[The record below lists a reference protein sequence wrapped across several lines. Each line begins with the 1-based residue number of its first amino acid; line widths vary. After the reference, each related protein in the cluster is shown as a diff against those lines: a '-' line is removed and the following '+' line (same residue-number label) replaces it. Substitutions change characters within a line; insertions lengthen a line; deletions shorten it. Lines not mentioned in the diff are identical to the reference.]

1 MAPVS
6 LPTQLLRQL
15 YSFGTS
21 SNVPDGVSFELEN
34 RLLDASVIALAGEL
48 SLGAAISSL
57 DWVSSHEALGRN
69 R

>member
-1 MAPVS
+1 VS

-15 YSFGTS
+15 YTFGTS
-21 SNVPDGVSFELEN
+21 SNVPDGISFELEN

-57 DWVSSHEALGRN
+57 D
-69 R
+69 